1 MGLPVLLEKSAESAE
16 NLRYVARQPILDTR
30 QKLLAYEL
38 LSRSGPETSFHG
50 DCQRASWEMLDNL
63 VLFGLDRLTGGR
75 TAFLNCTAE
84 VLTDKL
90 VEILPAELTVL
101 EVLETVEPTQDVIEA
116 CRRLKEHGFRLAL
129 DDFAWKDGLEPL
141 VELAD
146 FIKVDFL
153 QSGVRERRELV
164 SRLQGKK
171 VMLLA
176 EKVETQQEFER
187 AREEGFTHFQGYF
200 FCKPTL
206 LSSQKVPANQAHYFR
221 ILHMLQEDP
230 FDFKAL
236 GAMVKRDATLT
247 FRLLR
252 LANSALYGM
261 RQKVQTVESAMVAI
275 GEEAFRRLAMLA
287 IAGELNKGGPAELLR
302 MALVRARFC
311 EQAAG
316 LQGQEP
322 GEQYLLGL
330 LSLLPAML
338 RIPMENV
345 VEVLPLRDEIRDAL
359 SGGKRPERAL
369 LEWME
374 AQEHGDWPRCD
385 MLARQGEVNPAE
397 LARVAR
403 EAVVWAEQLPVRG

>member
-1 MGLPVLLEKSAESAE
+1 MSLPVLLEKSAE
-16 NLRYVARQPILDTR
+16 NLRYLARQPILDLR
-30 QKLLAYEL
+30 QRLLAYEL
-38 LSRSGPETSFHG
+38 LSRNGPETAFHG
-50 DCQRASWEMLDNL
+50 DFHRASWEMLDNL
-63 VLFGLDRLTGGR
+63 MLFGLDRLTGGR

-90 VEILPAELTVL
+90 VEILPVEQTVL

-129 DDFAWKDGLEPL
+129 DDFVWNEGLEPL
-141 VELAD
+141 VDLAD

-153 QSGVRERRELV
+153 QLGPRERREVV

-171 VMLLA
+171 VKLLA
-176 EKVETQQEFER
+176 EKVETQQDFER
-187 AREEGFTHFQGYF
+187 ACEEGFTHFQGYF

-206 LSSQKVPANQAHYFR
+206 LNSQKVPANHTHYFR
-221 ILHMLQEDP
+221 ILHMLREDP
-230 FDFKAL
+230 IDFKAL

-261 RQKVQTVESAMVAI
+261 RQQVQSVESAMVAI
-275 GEEAFRRLAMLA
+275 GEDAFRRMAMVA
-287 IAGELNKGGPAELLR
+287 IAGELGKGGPAELLR

-311 EQAAG
+311 ELAAH

-322 GEQYLLGL
+322 SEQYLLGL

-338 RIPMENV
+338 RIPMESV
-345 VEVLPLRDEIRDAL
+345 VEALPLRDEIRDAL
-359 SGGKRPERAL
+359 CGAKRPERVL

-374 AQEHGDWPRCD
+374 AHEHGDWPRCD
-385 MLARQGEVNPAE
+385 MLAREAEVNPMA
-397 LARVAR
+397 LASAAR
-403 EAVVWAEQLPVRG
+403 EAVVWAEQMPVFA